1 MCKIAQTRAILRLV
15 GKSCPRASLYSEKPE
30 EEAVIDS
37 FLDFEEDLFA
47 ALRCSVFPV
56 RWGWDDYKDDDDKKA
71 RRSKIAAELMT
82 PKLEILEKALQASST
97 GWVAGT
103 AGPSIADFALAVS
116 IGWVDSGIVDG
127 VEAGYMDKFPGISD
141 NLKRFSEMPEIKSYY
156 EKK

>member
-15 GKSCPRASLYSEKPE
+15 GKSCPASSLYSEKPE
-30 EEAVIDS
+30 VAAVIDS

-56 RWGWDDYKDDDDKKA
+56 RWGWDDYKDEDDKKA
-71 RRSKIAAELMT
+71 RRSKIAAEVMT
-82 PKLEILEKALQASST
+82 PKLEILEKALQGSST

-116 IGWVDSGIVDG
+116 IGWVNGGIVDG
-127 VEAGYMDKFPGISD
+127 VESGYMDKFPGISEY
-141 NLKRFSEMPEIKSYY
+141 LKRFAEVEEIKAYY

>member
-1 MCKIAQTRAILRLV
+1 
-15 GKSCPRASLYSEKPE
+15 
-30 EEAVIDS
+30 
-37 FLDFEEDLFA
+37 
-47 ALRCSVFPV
+47 
-56 RWGWDDYKDDDDKKA
+56 
-71 RRSKIAAELMT
+71 MT

-116 IGWVDSGIVDG
+116 IGWVNGGIVDG

-141 NLKRFSEMPEIKSYY
+141 YLKRFSEMPEIKSYY